1 MRRLLKIIGIVLAT
15 IVCIVV
21 VAAFAIPHF
30 YKDEILQIVT
40 EKVGKQIKAD
50 ISLKSVDLT
59 LWGNI
64 PNISIQLH
72 DVYAKSTQTFNKKEF
87 SKESTDT
94 ALYAK
99 RVLLSFNVL
108 DFFFENYV
116 VKEIVVR
123 DAIVNFYL
131 DSQSHHN
138 WNFSIES
145 DSSENSMFLELSK
158 IRFQN
163 TLTNYYDISNK
174 IVASEWF
181 DKINCSGKF
190 QGDEFFIDV
199 YAAFTNKNFKYDNKS
214 FFAKSSFKCDLGLSR
229 DSSTYTLKNFKFE
242 TPVGLVISDGTIKI
256 LKNNDIN
263 LNLNLNVETAFK
275 KILDVLPQ
283 KTVDTLAPYKIETDI
298 FVEGLVNGT
307 ISKNSMPKITCNL
320 ACTKGSVIFEKTKYS
335 FSTKGNITAK
345 DFSKLETFTFT
356 STATTISVGKSKIE
370 PTTFTLTNFLN
381 PKLSIAGDVQ
391 ITLEDIDLLENIEDY
406 HLSGNIVGSI
416 SCEGLIDN
424 LTSFTND
431 YFTRNNIV
439 ADINCNNLS
448 VAAPENSPYDFQ
460 NVCGKINFS
469 NGDIKIDST
478 SGIIHNQKFTLQ
490 GKASNFVQ
498 YLAFDHVDTH
508 CNFNCTIESLN
519 ATPFYEHYLTL
530 ASSPTSG
537 SFLGSIRFETK
548 KLDFDPYFLMNAA
561 TIVRFT
567 ENAIELSE
575 INATTLQGKLIAG
588 NFKIIDLP
596 NNQKKC
602 IASGNIEKM
611 SAKDIFST
619 FNNFDQ
625 TVITDKQIDGLLSG
639 KFMFSSNMDSDYNP
653 IYSTTDATA
662 DIVIEDGTVRNV
674 ETLQEIGKKMKMEEE
689 FTNVSFSTLKN
700 TLRIKNDTLYI
711 PNMNVVSNA
720 FEMTFAG
727 KHNIE
732 NNHFDYYV
740 MLFLKKTLSL
750 KFNNKNKDTEDFG
763 EIEKNTDG
771 NFKVPIKIFGNPEQY
786 EIVYDLK
793 KSKENVKQS
802 LDNQKS
808 EWKEILNKSEDST
821 SKKEVEKPIESN
833 FEIEWD

>member
-1 MRRLLKIIGIVLAT
+1 MKRFLKIIGIAVAT
-15 IVCIVV
+15 IMFIVV

-50 ISLKSVDLT
+50 ISLRSVDLT

-64 PNISIQLH
+64 PNISIQMH
-72 DVYAKSTQTFNKKEF
+72 DVYAKSTQTFNQKEF
-87 SKESTDT
+87 SNQSTDT
-94 ALYAK
+94 ALYAS
-99 RVLLSFNVL
+99 RILLSFNIL

-123 DAIVNFYL
+123 DAIVNYYL
-131 DSQSHHN
+131 DSQSNHN
-138 WNFSIES
+138 WKFSIES
-145 DSSENSMFLELSK
+145 DSSENNMFFELSK
-158 IRFQN
+158 IRLQN
-163 TLTNYYDISNK
+163 TLANYYDVKNK

-190 QGDEFFIDV
+190 QGDDFFIDA
-199 YAAFTNKNFKYDNKS
+199 YAAFTNKNFEYDNTN
-214 FFAKSSFKCDLGLSR
+214 FFPKSSFKCNLGLSR

-242 TPVGLVISDGTIKI
+242 TPVGLVISDGTFKI

-283 KTVDTLAPYKIETDI
+283 KTIEMLAPYKIETDI

-307 ISKNSMPKITCNL
+307 ISKKTMPTITCNL
-320 ACTKGSVIFEKTKYS
+320 ACTKGSVLFEKTKYS
-335 FSTKGNITAK
+335 FNTKGNITAK
-345 DFSKLETFTFT
+345 DFSKLETFSFT
-356 STATTISVGKSKIE
+356 STATTISTGKSKIT
-370 PTTFTLTNFLN
+370 PTNFTLTDFVN
-381 PKLSIAGDVQ
+381 PKLAIAGDVQ
-391 ITLEDIDLLENIEDY
+391 ITLEDIELLENIEDY
-406 HLSGNIVGSI
+406 RLSGNVSGSV

-424 LTSFTND
+424 LTNFTND
-431 YFTRNNIV
+431 YFTRNNII
-439 ADINCNNLS
+439 ADLNCNNVS
-448 VAAPENSPYDFQ
+448 IVAPENSPYDFQ
-460 NVCGKINFS
+460 DVRGIIHFT

-478 SGIIHNQKFTLQ
+478 SGILHNQRFTLQ
-490 GKASNFVQ
+490 GKASNFAQ
-498 YLAFDHVDTH
+498 YLAFDHIDTH

-537 SFLGSIRFETK
+537 NFLGSIRFETK

-567 ENAIELSE
+567 ENTIELSE

-588 NFKIIDLP
+588 NFKITDLP
-596 NNQKKC
+596 NKQKKC

-611 SAKDIFST
+611 SAKDIFAT

-625 TVITDKQIDGLLSG
+625 TIITSNQIDGLLSG
-639 KFMFSSNMDSDYNP
+639 KFMFSSNMDADYNP

-662 DIVIEDGTVRNV
+662 DIIIEDGNVRNV
-674 ETLQEIGKKMKMEEE
+674 ETLLEIGKKMKMEEE

-711 PNMNVVSNA
+711 PSMNVVSNA

-732 NNHFDYYV
+732 NNNFDYYV

-771 NFKVPIKIFGNPEQY
+771 NFKVPIKIYGNPDNY

-808 EWKEILNKSEDST
+808 EWKEILNKTDDST
-821 SKKEVEKPIESN
+821 PKEAEKPIESN

>member
-1 MRRLLKIIGIVLAT
+1 MKRFLKIIGIAIAT
-15 IVCIVV
+15 ILFIIV

-50 ISLKSVDLT
+50 ISLRSVDLT

-64 PNISIQLH
+64 PNISIQMH
-72 DVYAKSTQTFNKKEF
+72 DVYAKSTQTFNQKEF
-87 SKESTDT
+87 PNQSTDT
-94 ALYAK
+94 ALYAN
-99 RVLLSFNVL
+99 RILLSFNIL

-123 DAIVNFYL
+123 DAIVNYYL
-131 DSQSHHN
+131 DSQSNHN
-138 WNFSIES
+138 WKFSIES
-145 DSSENSMFLELSK
+145 DSSENNMFFELSK
-158 IRFQN
+158 IRLQN
-163 TLTNYYDISNK
+163 TLANYYDVKDK

-190 QGDEFFIDV
+190 QGDDFFIDA
-199 YAAFTNKNFKYDNKS
+199 YAAFTNKNFEYDNTN
-214 FFAKSSFKCDLGLSR
+214 FFPKSSFKCDLGLSR

-283 KTVDTLAPYKIETDI
+283 KTVEMLAPYKIETDI

-307 ISKNSMPKITCNL
+307 IAKKTMPTITCNL
-320 ACTKGSVIFEKTKYS
+320 ACTKGSVLFEKTKYS
-335 FSTKGNITAK
+335 FNTKGNITAK
-345 DFSKLETFTFT
+345 DFSKLETFAFT
-356 STATTISVGKSKIE
+356 STATTISTGKSKIT
-370 PTTFTLTNFLN
+370 PTNFTLTNFVN
-381 PKLSIAGDVQ
+381 PKLAIAGDVQ
-391 ITLEDIDLLENIEDY
+391 ITIEDIDMLENIEDY
-406 HLSGNIVGSI
+406 RLSGNVSGSV

-424 LTSFTND
+424 LTNFTNN

-439 ADINCNNLS
+439 ADLNCNNVS
-448 VAAPENSPYDFQ
+448 IVAPENSPYDFQ
-460 NVCGKINFS
+460 DVRGIIHFS

-478 SGIIHNQKFTLQ
+478 SGILHNQRFTLQ

-537 SFLGSIRFETK
+537 NFLGSIRFEAK

-575 INATTLQGKLIAG
+575 INATTLQGKLIGG
-588 NFKIIDLP
+588 NCKIVDLP
-596 NNQKKC
+596 NKQKKC

-619 FNNFDQ
+619 FDNFDQ
-625 TVITDKQIDGLLSG
+625 TIITANQIDGLLSG
-639 KFMFSSNMDSDYNP
+639 KFMFSSNMDADYNP

-662 DIVIEDGTVRNV
+662 DIIIEDGNVRNV
-674 ETLQEIGKKMKMEEE
+674 ETLLEIGKKMKMEEE

-732 NNHFDYYV
+732 NNNFDYYV

-750 KFNNKNKDTEDFG
+750 KFNSKNKDTEDFG

-771 NFKVPIKIFGNPEQY
+771 NFKVPIKIYGNPDNY

-808 EWKEILNKSEDST
+808 EWKEILNKTDDST
-821 SKKEVEKPIESN
+821 PKEAEKPIESN